1 MKVILYFR
9 FLTDHRRLNV
19 AITRAKKALYII
31 GHLRTFQFN
40 KYWSNLI
47 DHAEKENVIVRV
59 DENMSCA
66 RKCLKVNSSVG
77 ITENQVYTKGQ
88 AKHGDHEVQLALPG
102 SSHNTVTEQSSDVLL
117 TEKHSMVDRSAFILP
132 RKSIKYIDNLP
143 KSKAETSKNYSP
155 SKNTSTTGKQ
165 KRSSSELRHKDHEP
179 SPKKVLV
186 PPTDDKHRNLSS
198 SSGKHTKPN
207 NQTASSAMDKQKV
220 TQVHD
225 EAAKLVQSPSLIATD
240 VLQKLKQTNCR
251 TELAKH
257 TSQMT
262 IQTTDTR
269 LSITEALSST
279 VASSTSKSNSSA
291 SHKIPSNISVSSV
304 PSNAVNSRSF
314 VNTHIPSI
322 RQVTFSNASTYD
334 SSDNRTDTWGGQ
346 RKRISHFTNMST
358 EQQVKR
364 KRRHSDDTGSKKAK
378 LN

>member
-88 AKHGDHEVQLALPG
+88 AKHGDREVQLALPG

-207 NQTASSAMDKQKV
+207 NQTASSA
-220 TQVHD
+220 
-225 EAAKLVQSPSLIATD
+225 
-240 VLQKLKQTNCR
+240 NCR

-269 LSITEALSST
+269 LSTTAAHSST
-279 VASSTSKSNSSA
+279 MASSTSKSNSSA

-314 VNTHIPSI
+314 VNTH
-322 RQVTFSNASTYD
+322 D

-346 RKRISHFTNMST
+346 RKRTSHFTTNMST

-364 KRRHSDDTGSKKAK
+364 KRRYSDDTGSKKAK